1 MSTIYDLLPS
11 KEVIGEFCLPPKA
24 GPKAKDQTNG
34 SSGKSNV
41 DLATNDV
48 TNFTIMTVTGTLS
61 KMADAKADIHNI
73 IKIDIAKRFRLSTHN
88 IMDSVSWPIQS
99 KRPNRSTHSII
110 TNIAAKNNK
119 VVHSILCINSS
130 RSSRFK
136 IISKAIIPNNA
147 THPIGRVLNRGTDC
161 MKKQTMTN
169 TSAPLAWISSVLFF
183 IGY

>member
-1 MSTIYDLLPS
+1 MRHTKCSMRLRMHMCVRREKREGGVGDN
-11 KEVIGEFCLPPKA
+11 GEWTAVSDFFSAYSLHIHMDCKNDDFGLPPKA

-41 DLATNDV
+41 DLLTNDV

-73 IKIDIAKRFRLSTHN
+73 IKIDIAKRLRLSTHN
-88 IMDSVSWPIQS
+88 IMDSVSSPIQL

-119 VVHSILCINSS
+119 VVHSILCIS
-130 RSSRFK
+130 
-136 IISKAIIPNNA
+136 
-147 THPIGRVLNRGTDC
+147 
-161 MKKQTMTN
+161 
-169 TSAPLAWISSVLFF
+169 
-183 IGY
+183 